1 MNEEESL
8 LCEYLHCGAFR
19 EDPLGMAWGPLRTPD
34 CLLGFMTKTLGD
46 WQNYPSFQGYL
57 DVRQVG

>member
-1 MNEEESL
+1 MRRYPCFVNI
-8 LCEYLHCGAFR
+8 C
-19 EDPLGMAWGPLRTPD
+19 TVV
-34 CLLGFMTKTLGD
+34 LLGRIIWGWFGIHLEPLIVYWVFMTKTLGD